1 MYPDIRGYP
10 DIQIITATKFSSYRG
25 KPFFSAY
32 EYMYCECELMDF
44 SYPTYGRYGM
54 VDVWML
60 DGADDL
66 MRMPAVPTDTDLG
79 MPISTGERCA
89 SCVQQLPSNF

>member
-1 MYPDIRGYP
+1 
-10 DIQIITATKFSSYRG
+10 
-25 KPFFSAY
+25 
-32 EYMYCECELMDF
+32 
-44 SYPTYGRYGM
+44 M